1 MLFHTRLQHIDAIL
15 DMLRRRQRQYAEYRQ
30 DICVMDSRWVQNVYG
45 RYTKQE
51 ENKKIA
57 AEQGTEVELVEWD
70 RRVVFDP
77 MTGCRDS
84 QVIPWTRARE
94 ILYVVNFKD
103 MHWFTFRFDLQDWTI
118 TVLDCQKDIVKM
130 QHNSVD
136 FNTMMEVSK

>member
-1 MLFHTRLQHIDAIL
+1 MLFHTRSHHIDAIL

-94 ILYVVNFKD
+94 ILYVVNFKN
-103 MHWFTFRFDLQDWTI
+103 MHWFTFRVDLQKWTI
-118 TVLDCQKDIVKM
+118 TVLDCQKDIVNM

>member
-1 MLFHTRLQHIDAIL
+1 
-15 DMLRRRQRQYAEYRQ
+15 MLRRRQRQYAEYRQ

-70 RRVVFDP
+70 RKVVFDP

-94 ILYVVNFKD
+94 ILYVVNFKN
-103 MHWFTFRFDLQDWTI
+103 MHWFTFRVDLQEWTI

>member
-1 MLFHTRLQHIDAIL
+1 
-15 DMLRRRQRQYAEYRQ
+15 MLRRRQRQYAEYRQ

-70 RRVVFDP
+70 RKVVFDP

-94 ILYVVNFKD
+94 ILYVVNFKN
-103 MHWFTFRFDLQDWTI
+103 MHWFTFRVDLQEWTI
-118 TVLDCQKDIVKM
+118 TVLDCQKDIVNM